1 MQPQILSGRRFGL
14 TADTHD
20 VLVDW
25 PAVAAALEVAWG
37 PVDAILHCGD
47 ITSPKALETLAARAP
62 VFATRADDD
71 PPAQPPVLTDGP
83 RLLEAGGVRIGLIF
97 SLGDGAPDAATVGR
111 VFDAPIDVCIWGGTH
126 EASVRE
132 IDGVLFVNPGS
143 PSLAKTR
150 TAAVLTVQEGRAAAD
165 IVPVGDV

>member
-1 MQPQILSGRRFGL
+1 MQTQALPGSRFGL

-25 PAVAAALEVAWG
+25 PAVAAALEAAWG

-47 ITSPKALETLAARAP
+47 ITSPQALETLAARAP
-62 VFATRADDD
+62 VFATRAVDD
-71 PPAQPPVLTDGP
+71 PPARPPLLTDGP
-83 RLLEAGGVRIGLIF
+83 RLLTADGVRIGMLF
-97 SLGDGAPDAATVGR
+97 SLGDGPPDAATARR
-111 VFDAPIDVCIWGGTH
+111 VFDAPVDVCVYGGTH

-150 TAAVLTVQEGRAAAD
+150 TAAVLTIEGGRASAE
-165 IVPVGDV
+165 IVGVAGG

>member
-1 MQPQILSGRRFGL
+1 MQPQILSGKRFGL

-25 PAVAAALEVAWG
+25 PGVAAALAAAWD

-47 ITSPKALETLAARAP
+47 ITSPVALETLAARAP
-62 VFATRADDD
+62 VFATRSADD
-71 PPAQPPVLTDGP
+71 PPSQPPVLTDGP
-83 RLLEAGGVRIGLIF
+83 RLLEAGGVRIGLVF
-97 SLGDGAPDAATVGR
+97 SLGDEPPDAATANR
-111 VFDAPIDVCIWGGTH
+111 LFDAPIDVCVWGGTH
-126 EASVRE
+126 EASIRE

-150 TAAVLTVQEGRAAAD
+150 TAAVLTVKDRRASAS
-165 IVPVGDV
+165 IVAVAGL

>member
-1 MQPQILSGRRFGL
+1 MQPHALPGRRFGL

-25 PAVAAALEVAWG
+25 PAVAGALTAAWG

-47 ITSPKALETLAARAP
+47 LTSARALETLAERAP
-62 VFATRADDD
+62 VFATRSDDD
-71 PPAQPPVLTDGP
+71 PPANPPTLMEGA
-83 RLLEAGGVRIGLIF
+83 RLLAADGVRIGLVF
-97 SLGDGAPDAATVGR
+97 SLGDGPPDAGAARRIFGE
-111 VFDAPIDVCIWGGTH
+111 AIDVCVHGGTH

-150 TAAVLTVQEGRAAAD
+150 TAAVLSVQDGRATAD
-165 IVPVGDV
+165 IVELDGG